1 MEPLSL
7 TASVIAIVGACGSI
21 GKGLKKLASR
31 RHAERDLLI
40 LQDDVSELQ
49 SYVEDVSE
57 VVSELEKMTNRPSYQ
72 RVGTALERAKSTLLK
87 LEQLVVYDLTTI
99 PDSNGKVDID
109 PSAWFTNQPV
119 IRSSRAE
126 ILDRKLSL
134 MAALGLLN
142 L

>member
-7 TASVIAIVGACGSI
+7 TTSVIAIVGAGGTIS
-21 GKGLKKLASR
+21 KGLKKLASL

-49 SYVEDVSE
+49 SYVEGVSE
-57 VVSELEKMTNRPSYQ
+57 VISELERMINRPSYQ
-72 RVGTALERAKSTLLK
+72 RVGIALERAKKTLLE
-87 LEQLVVYDLTTI
+87 LEKLVVYTLTTI
-99 PDSNGKVDID
+99 PDSNGKVEID
-109 PSAWFTNQPV
+109 PSAWFMNQSV

-126 ILDRKLSL
+126 ILDRKLTL
-134 MAALGLLN
+134 LGALGLLN